1 MTPLKLAIIT
11 DIHHGPPR
19 YTKKGAEALPLLES
33 FVKEVSS
40 GDFDLLVDL
49 GDRITNVDKET
60 DWDLANEVADIF
72 RNINVPTYHLLG
84 NHDLH
89 YLSVRENELLL
100 GSKLSSHSRDVKGKH
115 LVFWNINLS
124 NTYADN
130 QIPSDS
136 DLSWLNTDLNHT
148 ELPTIIFT
156 HVPLDNASMV
166 GNFWFQN
173 NVDVASLQNTG
184 RARKIIEASGKVIL
198 CIAGHTHWNKLSNID
213 GIHYLTIQS
222 LSESFTT
229 GGMASEAWAE
239 LTIDEVLH
247 CVVHGNDRILHE
259 VASKKLHS
267 HWISP
272 RPAVVKSKKGQ
283 VAGSNDPI
291 KGLLID
297 MDGVIYSGEE
307 AIPGSPAAI
316 RLIQE
321 RGIKIVFL
329 TNNARRSPNG
339 YVRKLEKLGIT
350 IEPENIIT
358 SGVAVGNFV
367 RQLDAPPKVHII
379 GSAALR
385 KLVLAAGALESDEA
399 EYVIAGMDL
408 GLNIGD
414 FTVAARHLINGA
426 KLLAT
431 NTDAIIPTQD
441 GPEPEAGPVVA
452 FLEAASGQQAYN
464 FGKPQQT
471 IFDLAIER
479 AGVPRNSIVMIGD
492 TLATDIAGANS
503 AGLRS
508 VLVESGN
515 PIFDLE
521 TNLMPTMRA
530 ANLEQALPLILR
542 NTEKAW

>member
-1 MTPLKLAIIT
+1 MKPLKLAIVT
-11 DIHHGPPR
+11 DIHHGPSR
-19 YTKKGAEALPLLES
+19 YTKKGAEALPLLKS
-33 FVKEVSS
+33 FANEVSC
-40 GDFDLLVDL
+40 GDFDVVVDL
-49 GDRITNVDKET
+49 GDRITNVDKKT
-60 DWDLANEVADIF
+60 DWGLANQVADTF
-72 RNINVPTYHLLG
+72 RNINVPTHHLLG

-89 YLSVRENELLL
+89 YLTVRENELLL
-100 GSKLSSHSRDVKGKH
+100 GSDLSSYSRDVKGKH

-130 QIPSDS
+130 EIPSDS
-136 DLSWLNTDLNHT
+136 ELLWLHTDLNHT

-166 GNFWFQN
+166 GNYWFQN
-173 NVDVASLQNTG
+173 NVNVASLKNTE

-213 GIHYLTIQS
+213 GIYYLTIQS

-229 GGMASEAWAE
+229 EGMASKAWAE

-247 CVVHGNDRILHE
+247 CVVHGNDRIVYE

-272 RPAVVKSKKGQ
+272 RPAVVKSKKKTAVGI
-283 VAGSNDPI
+283 NEPI

-297 MDGVIYSGEE
+297 MDGVIYRGDE

-321 RGIKIVFL
+321 LGIKIVFL

-339 YVRKLEKLGIT
+339 YVRKLEQIGIT
-350 IEPENIIT
+350 IESENIIT

-379 GSAALR
+379 GSASLR
-385 KLVLAAGALESDEA
+385 ELLLAAGALESNEA
-399 EYVIAGMDL
+399 EFVIAGIDL
-408 GLNIGD
+408 DLNMRDLTIA
-414 FTVAARHLINGA
+414 VRHLIRGA

-431 NTDAIIPTQD
+431 NTDVIIPNQG
-441 GPEPEAGPVVA
+441 GPEPEAGSIVA
-452 FLEAASGQQAYN
+452 FLEASSGQQAYN
-464 FGKPQQT
+464 FGKPQRA

-492 TLATDIAGANS
+492 TLATDIVGASN

-508 VLVESGN
+508 ILVESGN
-515 PIFDLE
+515 PISDMEQDLK
-521 TNLMPTMRA
+521 PTMRA
-530 ANLEQALPLILR
+530 SNLEQAVPLILK
-542 NTEKAW
+542 TLETAE

>member
-1 MTPLKLAIIT
+1 MKPLKLAIIT
-11 DIHHGPPR
+11 DIHHGPSR
-19 YTKKGAEALPLLES
+19 YTKKGAEALRLLET
-33 FVKEVSS
+33 FVKEVSC
-40 GDFDLLVDL
+40 GDFDVVVDL
-49 GDRITNVDKET
+49 GDRITNVDKRT
-60 DWDLANEVADIF
+60 DWDLANEVADTF
-72 RNINVPTYHLLG
+72 RKIDVPTHHLLG

-89 YLSVRENELLL
+89 YLTPRENELLL
-100 GSKLSSHSRDVKGKH
+100 GSDLSSHSRDVKGKH
-115 LVFWNINLS
+115 LIFWNINLS

-130 QIPSDS
+130 EIPSDS
-136 DLSWLNTDLNHT
+136 DLSWLYTDLNQT

-173 NVDVASLQNTG
+173 NVNVASLKNTG
-184 RARKIIEASGKVIL
+184 HARKIIEASGKVIL
-198 CIAGHTHWNKLSNID
+198 CVAGHTHWNKLSNID
-213 GIHYLTIQS
+213 GIHYLSIQS

-229 GGMASEAWAE
+229 EGIASEAWAE
-239 LTIDEVLH
+239 LTIDGVLH
-247 CVVHGNDRILHE
+247 CVVHGNDKMLHE
-259 VASKKLHS
+259 VASKKIHS

-272 RPAVVKSKKGQ
+272 RPAVVKSKKEI
-283 VAGSNDPI
+283 VAGINEPI

-307 AIPGSPAAI
+307 AIPGSPEAI

-321 RGIKIVFL
+321 RGVKIIFL
-329 TNNARRSPNG
+329 TNNARRSPDG
-339 YVRKLEKLGIT
+339 YARKLEQLGIT

-399 EYVIAGMDL
+399 EYVIAGIDL
-408 GLNIGD
+408 DLSMGD
-414 FTVAARHLINGA
+414 FTIAVRHLINGA
-426 KLLAT
+426 KLVAT

-441 GPEPEAGPVVA
+441 GPEPEAGSVVA
-452 FLEAASGQQAYN
+452 FLEASSGQQARN
-464 FGKPQQT
+464 FGKPQQA

-479 AGVPRNSIVMIGD
+479 VGVPRDSIVMIGD
-492 TLATDIAGANS
+492 TLATDIAGATS

-508 VLVESGN
+508 ILVESGN
-515 PIFDLE
+515 PISDFEQDI
-521 TNLMPTMRA
+521 MPTMRI
-530 ANLEQALPLILR
+530 ANLGQALPFILK
-542 NTEKAW
+542 NTEKTE